1 MVSKNIWILPD
12 EVIGRILN
20 YVGTLSPK
28 SLPDFQISNSKRK
41 QQLPIDNGLKSFAQT
56 CSAALKLASPLL
68 YRTIS
73 LELEGAEVAPDED
86 GDFVYNSK
94 YQDVELRTVEAV
106 LETSARTLAHTR
118 VLDVYSPR
126 FLPHG
131 HMTLGLTDAR
141 IRRDNFMI
149 RSVVRRL
156 GEVDCLRI
164 IKIPSHIQ
172 LSLKSLDFI
181 LRSLPSLRLLK
192 AGNISVADPTDPEA
206 SVAHAKPEYG
216 KPVNLNWLEL
226 AKFDTQAIP
235 VILQTLRRMGQS
247 LRGINIQPVS
257 GRDGQD
263 WKTENEDGLQK
274 FITQNREFDFKKD
287 PDRIVQEMRE
297 ENRKISLPALEELWI
312 AAMDDYQDMTDII
325 GHLIADCKKLT
336 HVRLEFCFSPENVL
350 RGLAEP
356 NAPKLHCLRML
367 KCSWDNDLQPTP
379 LDEVLPEL
387 APLKTLVLSS
397 LNNWDMRTVFSH
409 RLSLKQLWLQ
419 CHASEQKCQ
428 SHFSCHM
435 TADLFSEGPKY
446 QFTSQNWP
454 CLEELAVQYVAWEK
468 IPMMHTLKALR
479 LLSDLNFKSDCE
491 TIESYTLKMR
501 AYVSQLWETSLLQH
515 NTIPALEL
523 MIGTFDGT
531 EVYFIITYDDVCL
544 KRKHKGLK
552 RPDEVVLT
560 MIVKRLGM
568 LAKGLKSV
576 VIPRDIP
583 LRMFVTILESIPNL
597 SVLEA
602 VIEPRTFYRESR
614 DHLPYKSLL
623 TTVTSLNLER
633 LKFGFSGERIVT
645 GMFRILERCCTTL
658 RSLEISVSF
667 YDKADFKGLENGGD
681 EGSGYERPKLK
692 FSALENLKIDMDGDG
707 AFADWLLRLSTD
719 FRKLSSLAIHA
730 GQDTQEIVK
739 YLISNGAPIHSL
751 QLTDFPEKAYSANL
765 EGDERRV
772 NSLLGTID
780 RLDTLQLWSFDG
792 WDLKTVYDTHRHT
805 LRRLWLDCHIS
816 HNLEP
821 GQICAVEDRLF
832 RGEVDK
838 YAFTTGNW
846 PVLEELTMPW
856 LGIDKLPLHSGL
868 RVLRLEH
875 LHTKSTPQE
884 TYKSLLEPYITSL
897 LQYTAPAKPKLEVI
911 VIMPNTYDR
920 AYEGHDMTYLS
931 ISYNENGEAVIKTM
945 NYMVDI
951 LKKHKWSYLFQEK
964 TLARLW
970 DDRGIWDLHTGN
982 YYEGSS

>member
-1 MVSKNIWILPD
+1 MYTLLQYSEPSNMVSKNIWTLPD
-12 EVIGRILN
+12 EVVGRILN
-20 YVGTLSPK
+20 Y
-28 SLPDFQISNSKRK
+28 
-41 QQLPIDNGLKSFAQT
+41 LPIDNGLKSFAQT
-56 CSAALKLASPLL
+56 CSVALKLASPLL

-106 LETSARTLAHTR
+106 LETSARTLANTR

-156 GEVDCLRI
+156 GEIDCLRI

-172 LSLKSLDFI
+172 LSLRSLDFI

-206 SVAHAKPEYG
+206 SVAHSKPEYG

-226 AKFDTQAIP
+226 AKFNTQAIP

-247 LRGINIQPVS
+247 LRGLNIQPVS
-257 GRDGQD
+257 GRDGHD

-287 PDRIVQEMRE
+287 PDTIVQEMRE

-325 GHLIADCKKLT
+325 GHLITDCKKLT

-356 NAPKLHCLRML
+356 NAPRLHCLRML

-379 LDEVLPEL
+379 FDEVLPKL
-387 APLKTLVLSS
+387 APLKTLVLSN

-523 MIGTFDGT
+523 MIGTFDGS
-531 EVYFIITYDDVCL
+531 EVYFIITSQDS
-544 KRKHKGLK
+544 K
-552 RPDEVVLT
+552 
-560 MIVKRLGM
+560 
-568 LAKGLKSV
+568 
-576 VIPRDIP
+576 P
-583 LRMFVTILESIPNL
+583 LI
-597 SVLEA
+597 
-602 VIEPRTFYRESR
+602 
-614 DHLPYKSLL
+614 
-623 TTVTSLNLER
+623 TV
-633 LKFGFSGERIVT
+633 
-645 GMFRILERCCTTL
+645 
-658 RSLEISVSF
+658 
-667 YDKADFKGLENGGD
+667 Y
-681 EGSGYERPKLK
+681 
-692 FSALENLKIDMDGDG
+692 
-707 AFADWLLRLSTD
+707 
-719 FRKLSSLAIHA
+719 
-730 GQDTQEIVK
+730 
-739 YLISNGAPIHSL
+739 
-751 QLTDFPEKAYSANL
+751 PEKEFLKVFGVKPMPFLLDNCEDGETGRIFDNRYWHEYIRSSSRQNINETFMEDSA
-765 EGDERRV
+765 
-772 NSLLGTID
+772 SHK
-780 RLDTLQLWSFDG
+780 
-792 WDLKTVYDTHRHT
+792 WDL
-805 LRRLWLDCHIS
+805 
-816 HNLEP
+816 
-821 GQICAVEDRLF
+821 F
-832 RGEVDK
+832 
-838 YAFTTGNW
+838 
-846 PVLEELTMPW
+846 
-856 LGIDKLPLHSGL
+856 
-868 RVLRLEH
+868 
-875 LHTKSTPQE
+875 
-884 TYKSLLEPYITSL
+884 
-897 LQYTAPAKPKLEVI
+897 
-911 VIMPNTYDR
+911 
-920 AYEGHDMTYLS
+920 
-931 ISYNENGEAVIKTM
+931 
-945 NYMVDI
+945 
-951 LKKHKWSYLFQEK
+951 
-964 TLARLW
+964 
-970 DDRGIWDLHTGN
+970 
-982 YYEGSS
+982 